1 MILKIKYLKNKY
13 FFLITILILF
23 IKFNLCFLSLNIYA
37 YSDNLEDIIYY
48 EFKKVKNAKANI
60 VITNEIEEN
69 CKKYKNLVKEFKKN
83 KYNVFLYDI
92 RGYNKSSKN
101 KIDNDNLEI
110 LLKDLKKIL
119 IFLKKNNEL
128 PNFLLGNFIGG
139 ILNNC
144 YTIKYNDIKG
154 VINIGTPTSIFKS
167 YFVDLENNN
176 KLKIIKNNIKIT
188 PIFIQN
194 IIILGINYLNE
205 NLNKY
210 NVPFFVLHGQKDLI
224 VPYDNSTNFFTIVTG
239 VNKKIKLYENFYHDL
254 FNDSNCKQVNLDIIE
269 WLNKQINKV
278 E

>member
-1 MILKIKYLKNKY
+1 MKIKYLKNKY